1 MKWVIVRVLF
11 LHKLSCSEGGLHD
24 VEAGRNVAQTER
36 CAFSRSLRCGY
47 GLACDIAYENS
58 LAGVRRPIG
67 LRSPS
72 NRIAFAVQSNCVRRP
87 IGLRS
92 PSNRVASAVQSD
104 CVRRPIGLRP
114 PSDQIASAVRL
125 YNHRMYTLSTKSD
138 SNTYC
143 CLLRRP
149 ETSATAMAHIDT
161 NIAVRFYRTVRFIQ
175 HLK

>member
-1 MKWVIVRVLF
+1 MIRVIVRVLF
-11 LHKLSCSEGGLHD
+11 LHELSCSEVGLHD

-58 LAGVRRPIG
+58 LAGVRRPIR

-72 NRIAFAVQSNCVRRP
+72 NRIASAVRSGCVRRP
-87 IGLRS
+87 IR
-92 PSNRVASAVQSD
+92 
-104 CVRRPIGLRP
+104 LRP

>member
-1 MKWVIVRVLF
+1 MKRVIVRVLF
-11 LHKLSCSEGGLHD
+11 LHELSCSEVGLQD
-24 VEAGRNVAQTER
+24 VEAGRNVAQTKR
-36 CAFSRSLRCGY
+36 CAFCGSLRCGY

-58 LAGVRRPIG
+58 LAGVRRPIR

-72 NRIAFAVQSNCVRRP
+72 NQIAFAVQS
-87 IGLRS
+87 G
-92 PSNRVASAVQSD
+92 

-114 PSDQIASAVRL
+114 PSNRVASAIRL

>member
-1 MKWVIVRVLF
+1 MIRVIVRVLF
-11 LHKLSCSEGGLHD
+11 LHELSCSEVGLHD

-36 CAFSRSLRCGY
+36 CAFCGSLRCGY

-67 LRSPS
+67 LRPPS
-72 NRIAFAVQSNCVRRP
+72 NQIAFAIQSDCVRRP
-87 IGLRS
+87 IRLRP
-92 PSNRVASAVQSD
+92 PSNRVASAVRS
-104 CVRRPIGLRP
+104 
-114 PSDQIASAVRL
+114 

-149 ETSATAMAHIDT
+149 ETSATAMARIDT

>member
-1 MKWVIVRVLF
+1 MKRVIVRVLF
-11 LHKLSCSEGGLHD
+11 LHELSCSEVGLHD

-47 GLACDIAYENS
+47 GLASDIAYENS

-67 LRSPS
+67 LRPPS
-72 NRIAFAVQSNCVRRP
+72 NQI
-87 IGLRS
+87 
-92 PSNRVASAVQSD
+92 ASAVQSD
-104 CVRRPIGLRP
+104 CVRHPIRLRP
-114 PSDQIASAVRL
+114 PSNRVASAVRL

-149 ETSATAMAHIDT
+149 ETSATAMARIDT

>member
-1 MKWVIVRVLF
+1 MKRVIVRVLF
-11 LHKLSCSEGGLHD
+11 LHELSCSEVGLHD
-24 VEAGRNVAQTER
+24 VEAGRNVAQAER

-58 LAGVRRPIG
+58 LAGVRRPIR

-72 NRIAFAVQSNCVRRP
+72 NQIAFAIQSDCVRRP

-92 PSNRVASAVQSD
+92 PS
-104 CVRRPIGLRP
+104 
-114 PSDQIASAVRL
+114 DQIASAVRS

>member
-1 MKWVIVRVLF
+1 MKRVIVRVLF
-11 LHKLSCSEGGLHD
+11 LHELSCSKVGLHD
-24 VEAGRNVAQTER
+24 VEAGRNVAQAER

-47 GLACDIAYENS
+47 SLACDIAYENS

-67 LRSPS
+67 LRPPS
-72 NRIAFAVQSNCVRRP
+72 NQIAF
-87 IGLRS
+87 
-92 PSNRVASAVQSD
+92 AVQSD
-104 CVRRPIGLRP
+104 CVRRPIRLRP
-114 PSDQIASAVRL
+114 PSNRVASAVRL

-143 CLLRRP
+143 CVLRRP

-161 NIAVRFYRTVRFIQ
+161 NIAVRFYRTVRLIQ

>member
-1 MKWVIVRVLF
+1 MKRVIVRVLF
-11 LHKLSCSEGGLHD
+11 LHELSCSEVGLHD
-24 VEAGRNVAQTER
+24 VEAGRNVAQAER
-36 CAFSRSLRCGY
+36 CAFCGSLRCGY

-58 LAGVRRPIG
+58 LAGVRRPIR

-72 NRIAFAVQSNCVRRP
+72 NQIAF
-87 IGLRS
+87 
-92 PSNRVASAVQSD
+92 AVQSD

-114 PSDQIASAVRL
+114 PSNQIASAVRL

>member
-1 MKWVIVRVLF
+1 MKRVIVRVLF
-11 LHKLSCSEGGLHD
+11 LHELSCSEIGLHD

-58 LAGVRRPIG
+58 LAGVRRPIR

-72 NRIAFAVQSNCVRRP
+72 NQIAF
-87 IGLRS
+87 
-92 PSNRVASAVQSD
+92 AVQSD
-104 CVRRPIGLRP
+104 CVRRPIGLRS
-114 PSDQIASAVRL
+114 PSNQIAFAVRL

-143 CLLRRP
+143 CVLRRP

>member
-1 MKWVIVRVLF
+1 MKRVIVRVLF
-11 LHKLSCSEGGLHD
+11 LHELSCSEVGLHD
-24 VEAGRNVAQTER
+24 VEAGRNFAQTER

-67 LRSPS
+67 LRPPS
-72 NRIAFAVQSNCVRRP
+72 NQIAFAVQSNCVRRP
-87 IGLRS
+87 IGLRP
-92 PSNRVASAVQSD
+92 PSNRV
-104 CVRRPIGLRP
+104 
-114 PSDQIASAVRL
+114 ASAVRL

-143 CLLRRP
+143 CVLRRP
-149 ETSATAMAHIDT
+149 ETSATAMARIDT

>member
-1 MKWVIVRVLF
+1 MKRVIVRVLF
-11 LHKLSCSEGGLHD
+11 LHELSCSEIGLHD
-24 VEAGRNVAQTER
+24 VEADRNVAQTER
-36 CAFSRSLRCGY
+36 CAFCGSLRCGY

-72 NRIAFAVQSNCVRRP
+72 NQI
-87 IGLRS
+87 
-92 PSNRVASAVQSD
+92 ASAVQSD
-104 CVRRPIGLRP
+104 CVRRPIRLRP
-114 PSDQIASAVRL
+114 PSNQIASAVRL
-125 YNHRMYTLSTKSD
+125 YNHKMYTLSTKSD